1 MTATLR
7 RTEGLLSDGN
17 RPQLAVKVWRSTLEQ
32 QEVVL
37 PEHPGGSQAPDQLLQ
52 LLQQAE
58 RNGHGIAG
66 VCEGRFTAVKV
77 QPRGAPAADDDDA
90 WMLPVAKAQDAAATM
105 PTHSGMAQEQMAPVA
120 VTAAVTSA
128 GAVTTQGVESVP
140 DAGPDPGSAI
150 PFERLMAEEEEE
162 QQQQQQQMQDQLQQP
177 AGCNSTARSPLSPA
191 RHTVQLCAAP
201 SSGLPAPPVQA
212 SPAAPGC
219 PVKTR
224 QMTAGSPTLALPMA
238 GSPARCLQLRRRLHK
253 VPVFTSDLCT
263 LTDASSLADGNNMQF
278 VKVHVSAMHIPYS
291 PDSPTAAALDSCS
304 SSPRAVVNSSM
315 DASDEEVG
323 LH

>member
-17 RPQLAVKVWRSTLEQ
+17 RPQLAVKVWRSTIEQ
-32 QEVVL
+32 HEVVL
-37 PEHPGGSQAPDQLLQ
+37 PEIPSGSQAQDQLLQ

-66 VCEGRFTAVKV
+66 VCEGGFTTVKV
-77 QPRGAPAADDDDA
+77 QPRGAPAAVDDDT
-90 WMLPVAKAQDAAATM
+90 WMLPMAKAQDAAATM
-105 PTHSGMAQEQMAPVA
+105 PAHSAMAQEQMAPVA

-140 DAGPDPGSAI
+140 AAGPGLGSAA
-150 PFERLMAEEEEE
+150 PLRCHVAEEVEP
-162 QQQQQQQMQDQLQQP
+162 QKQMQDKQQQP
-177 AGCNSTARSPLSPA
+177 ADCNSTAYLPLAPA
-191 RHTVQLCAAP
+191 RHQVQLGAAA
-201 SSGLPAPPVQA
+201 SSGLPAPPIQA
-212 SPAAPGC
+212 SPATPGC
-219 PVKTR
+219 PAKTR
-224 QMTAGSPTLALPMA
+224 QMAGSPPLALPMA
-238 GSPARCLQLRRRLHK
+238 GSPAMCLQLRRRLHK

-263 LTDASSLADGNNMQF
+263 LTDVSSPAAGNSMQF
-278 VKVHVSAMHIPYS
+278 LKVHMSAMHIPCS
-291 PDSPTAAALDSCS
+291 PDSPTSAALDSCS
-304 SSPRAVVNSSM
+304 SSPKAVVNSST